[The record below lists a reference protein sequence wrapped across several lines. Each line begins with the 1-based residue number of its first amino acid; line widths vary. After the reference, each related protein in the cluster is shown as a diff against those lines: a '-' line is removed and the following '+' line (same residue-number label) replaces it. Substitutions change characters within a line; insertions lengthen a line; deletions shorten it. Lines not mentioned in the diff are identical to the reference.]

1 MGVGAHV
8 SLPTEELTVEWSIA
22 PPDYVPPPGALVA
35 LLLSDE
41 ETERAER
48 ALAAAAPLFAQAE

>member
-22 PPDYVPPPGALVA
+22 PQGYVPPPGALVA
-35 LLLSDE
+35 LLLSDDE
-41 ETERAER
+41 VERAER
-48 ALAAAAPLFAQAE
+48 ALAAAAPLFDQAE